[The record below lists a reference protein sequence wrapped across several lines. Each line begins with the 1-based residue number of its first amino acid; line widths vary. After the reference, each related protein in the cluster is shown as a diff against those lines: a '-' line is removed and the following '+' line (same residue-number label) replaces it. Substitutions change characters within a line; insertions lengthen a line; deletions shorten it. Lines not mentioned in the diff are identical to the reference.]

1 MTWRIRHKSL
11 DAASRISSRQTPCA
25 RSLFWPPPRAGGPCC
40 ERSSLANAIVW
51 FAIARGWPQRFA
63 GPLMVRPDIQE
74 ALRKAAAQLSEEMR
88 SRPFV
93 SRALGSLLL
102 RRLASDDWIKSPLL
116 TSFLRPVTPPRLWRP
131 NEEDMRHVIS
141 KQRELQPGA
150 TALDALEDLLSRFD
164 KRAVGGAK
172 RWFEDLAGL
181 RGYWFD
187 KRMQTLSLE
196 MLSVAG
202 AMDWAEVTRLER
214 DPARKT
220 PDLIAR
226 AQGLIVVADA
236 KALLGRYWPVKIVQT
251 MLRALQ
257 ENFGQETVGR
267 IIVVLSNM
275 DVQPELLERE
285 VDQLTVDSL
294 AAAVEVVATIGGSFG
309 LTDNLVVER
318 ATPTDLLYG
327 QRAFP
332 AHLPDTNEEWRA
344 LFDSLSSGI
353 EGIRQACLKAWA
365 QCEAYDVQESASERR
380 LDVAFVAGEYFLLH
394 EDLAPTQSQ
403 VRDWLQSEVWP
414 AHPRR
419 AVVLV
424 STEMLQPVWLINPL
438 L

>member
-1 MTWRIRHKSL
+1 M
-11 DAASRISSRQTPCA
+11 A
-25 RSLFWPPPRAGGPCC
+25 RS
-40 ERSSLANAIVW
+40 NV
-51 FAIARGWPQRFA
+51 
-63 GPLMVRPDIQE
+63 QE
-74 ALRKAAAQLSEEMR
+74 PLRKAAARLSEEIS

-102 RRLASDDWIKSPLL
+102 RRLAADDWIKSPLL
-116 TSFLRPVTPPRLWRP
+116 TSFLRPVTPPRLWKP
-131 NEEDMRHVIS
+131 TEEDMRHVTS
-141 KQRELQPGA
+141 RHRELQG
-150 TALDALEDLLSRFD
+150 TTTLDGLEDSLRDFD

-172 RWFEDLAGL
+172 RWFRDLAGL

-187 KRMQTLSLE
+187 KRMQTLDFE
-196 MLSVAG
+196 MFAAV
-202 AMDWAEVTRLER
+202 AMDWAEVARLER

-220 PDLIAR
+220 PDLMAR

-251 MLRALQ
+251 ILRALE
-257 ENFGQETVGR
+257 ENFSQETVGR

-294 AAAVEVVATIGGSFG
+294 AAAVDVVATIGGSFG

-332 AHLPDTNEEWRA
+332 GHLPDTNEEWRA

>member
-1 MTWRIRHKSL
+1 
-11 DAASRISSRQTPCA
+11 
-25 RSLFWPPPRAGGPCC
+25 
-40 ERSSLANAIVW
+40 
-51 FAIARGWPQRFA
+51 
-63 GPLMVRPDIQE
+63 
-74 ALRKAAAQLSEEMR
+74 
-88 SRPFV
+88 
-93 SRALGSLLL
+93 
-102 RRLASDDWIKSPLL
+102 
-116 TSFLRPVTPPRLWRP
+116 
-131 NEEDMRHVIS
+131 MRHVIS

-150 TALDALEDLLSRFD
+150 TALDAFEDLLSRFD

-172 RWFEDLAGL
+172 RWFGDLAGL

-196 MLSVAG
+196 MLSVA
-202 AMDWAEVTRLER
+202 
-214 DPARKT
+214 
-220 PDLIAR
+220 
-226 AQGLIVVADA
+226 
-236 KALLGRYWPVKIVQT
+236 
-251 MLRALQ
+251 
-257 ENFGQETVGR
+257 
-267 IIVVLSNM
+267 
-275 DVQPELLERE
+275 
-285 VDQLTVDSL
+285 
-294 AAAVEVVATIGGSFG
+294 
-309 LTDNLVVER
+309 DNLVVER

-424 STEMLQPVWLINPL
+424 SREMLQPVWLINPL